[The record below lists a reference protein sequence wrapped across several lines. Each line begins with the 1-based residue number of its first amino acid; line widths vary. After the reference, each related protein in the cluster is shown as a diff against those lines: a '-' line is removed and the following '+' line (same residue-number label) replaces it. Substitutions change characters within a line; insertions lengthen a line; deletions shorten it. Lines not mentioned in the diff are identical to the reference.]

1 LFLITFDYILSN
13 FFFFTIKA
21 ALQAQFQQNRN
32 MFQGNGN
39 MMPNTPQ
46 ALMYQQQQQAA
57 MAMNRGT
64 FGL

>member
-1 LFLITFDYILSN
+1 
-13 FFFFTIKA
+13 
-21 ALQAQFQQNRN
+21 

-64 FGL
+64 FDL